1 MHINEYPMPELTAS
15 EYIEKALNLVAK
27 RCQDIENN
35 QTTNSLVLMY
45 QSIAAQ
51 LKYLKEVVNGTEKD
65 KSKLRELTFGIYA
78 AKEFESS
85 DEVLFERLTDA
96 FYIASQIRKRLKVQL
111 PHQIDKNYYEKQKR
125 LALLYPDDFDV

>member
-1 MHINEYPMPELTAS
+1 MPELTAS